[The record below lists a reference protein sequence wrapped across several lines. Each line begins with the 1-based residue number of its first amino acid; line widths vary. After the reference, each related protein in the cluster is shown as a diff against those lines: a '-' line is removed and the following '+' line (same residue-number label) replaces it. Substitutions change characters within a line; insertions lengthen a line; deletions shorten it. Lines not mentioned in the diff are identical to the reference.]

1 MRTPEEWAKYEWDN
15 ALMKT
20 KDFIIEVQKDAYNQA
35 LKDAANI
42 AITSKRIH
50 DAELNDDE
58 WDEDSLWC
66 NKFEII
72 KLKKQ

>member
-20 KDFIIEVQKDAYNQA
+20 EDFIIEIQKDAYNQA
-35 LKDAANI
+35 LTDVEMNVEAE
-42 AITSKRIH
+42 IH
-50 DAELNDDE
+50 ESEGFKYPSIKWETIN
-58 WDEDSLWC
+58 
-66 NKFEII
+66 